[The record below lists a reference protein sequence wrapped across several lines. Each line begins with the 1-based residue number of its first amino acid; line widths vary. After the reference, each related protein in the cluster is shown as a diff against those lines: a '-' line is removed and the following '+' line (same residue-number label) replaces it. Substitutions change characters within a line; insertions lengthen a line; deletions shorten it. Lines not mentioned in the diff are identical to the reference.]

1 VFLAFPQA
9 LNFLDRGTNMID
21 ETEKITVRDALNK
34 VLSLCDGAHSRD
46 GVGFNGYDTNFAQ
59 SLASKAN
66 WTYPMAKAIY
76 KMLFRY
82 RVQLLKLHGIDY
94 AAIIVP
100 DESAFRAKSKPTVK
114 ADFFVKR
121 STDKALLVQGF
132 FNQRL
137 KELWLPKSQILS
149 SKANGNGRDA
159 FTFELPEWLA
169 KQSGLV

>member
-1 VFLAFPQA
+1 M
-9 LNFLDRGTNMID
+9 N
-21 ETEKITVRDALNK
+21 ETEQTITVRDALNK
-34 VLSLCDGAHSRD
+34 VLSLCDGAHSHD
-46 GVGFNGYDTNFAQ
+46 GVGFSGYDTIFAHD
-59 SLASKAN
+59 LAAKSN
-66 WTYPMAKAIY
+66 WTYPMEKAIY

-82 RVQLLKLHGIDY
+82 RVQLAKLHGIDY

-100 DESAFRAKSKPTVK
+100 VETAFESKPKPTVK

-169 KQSGLV
+169 RQNGLV